1 MGGFNEW
8 LNENEEHLREPISD
22 MELHRLIS
30 KHREATREDLN
41 RLTYHLHRK
50 IRNTDVEG
58 DLKSVISKILDL
70 HIKLSERFEEI
81 DYQVRLRLDQQED
94 N

>member
-22 MELHRLIS
+22 IELHQLIS
-30 KHREATREDLN
+30 KHREATREDIS

-50 IRNTDVEG
+50 IRNTDVEA
-58 DLKSVISKILDL
+58 DLKPVISKILDL
-70 HIKLSERFEEI
+70 HTRLSRRFEEI
-81 DYQVRLRLDQQED
+81 DYQIRLRLDQED